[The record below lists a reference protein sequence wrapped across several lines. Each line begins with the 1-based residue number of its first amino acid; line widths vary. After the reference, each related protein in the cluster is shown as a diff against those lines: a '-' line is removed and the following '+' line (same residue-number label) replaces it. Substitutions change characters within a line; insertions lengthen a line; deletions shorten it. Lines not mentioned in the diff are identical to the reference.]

1 MLSLLGNNIHFEEK
15 MSPKQAPKN
24 LIKIIMPNGQVIE
37 RDVVLTLDN
46 VGDPTKTT
54 FRMYGA
60 SSQML
65 LSAKNAAVIDFS
77 DLVNMLLSEKIEV
90 QGNYKTDLT
99 VYYAPSAFGGEKAVN
114 AVNGVYA
121 DRLRK
126 LEKTVNELREH
137 KSDSSDFKLSY
148 NKAQKEI
155 FDLKR
160 KINVLARLAK
170 SGNGLPAQNGKEEIV
185 SKQEYQDLE
194 KRLNESDQLNEN
206 YNLMMVDYENRLLE
220 KEKEVEQIGE
230 QLLQSI
236 SPAQHSTE
244 MERLKDEYDGVNQ
257 RAISGK
263 PALITKGGIR
273 RYMDLEEI
281 VQLKPNEKEGLVE
294 GQHVLIVTENG
305 KRKVEIGRL
314 YFNDTKDY
322 ICLGQGLD
330 ISRIMQGIPEL
341 TEAEAVRI
349 VKNDNLQIPT
359 YLMAV
364 TDLASQTA
372 QLWLHK
378 IKENQK
384 VRIYSIDEPINELL
398 KKTELNLMTSQEF
411 VKQTEQTGFN
421 FESDEISSEDISYKL
436 QEEQNVALRL
446 YNLIGGV
453 VVNDPLYKQE
463 MEQANIEKNK
473 AVKTKMLNG
482 AEAYKTSKISKI
494 ASHMYDFAK
503 TDSFKPS
510 RIYDLPTD
518 PNMKLLKT
526 KYNGALDIVPKMDIG
541 DAEQLKRNPDI
552 LQYIINPEKLKE
564 LKK

>member
-1 MLSLLGNNIHFEEK
+1 
-15 MSPKQAPKN
+15 
-24 LIKIIMPNGQVIE
+24 
-37 RDVVLTLDN
+37 
-46 VGDPTKTT
+46 
-54 FRMYGA
+54 
-60 SSQML
+60 
-65 LSAKNAAVIDFS
+65 
-77 DLVNMLLSEKIEV
+77 
-90 QGNYKTDLT
+90 
-99 VYYAPSAFGGEKAVN
+99 
-114 AVNGVYA
+114 
-121 DRLRK
+121 
-126 LEKTVNELREH
+126 
-137 KSDSSDFKLSY
+137 
-148 NKAQKEI
+148 
-155 FDLKR
+155 
-160 KINVLARLAK
+160 
-170 SGNGLPAQNGKEEIV
+170 
-185 SKQEYQDLE
+185 
-194 KRLNESDQLNEN
+194 
-206 YNLMMVDYENRLLE
+206 
-220 KEKEVEQIGE
+220 
-230 QLLQSI
+230 
-236 SPAQHSTE
+236 
-244 MERLKDEYDGVNQ
+244 
-257 RAISGK
+257 
-263 PALITKGGIR
+263 
-273 RYMDLEEI
+273 MDLEEI
-281 VQLKPNEKEGLVE
+281 IQLKPNEKEGLVE

-378 IKENQK
+378 IKKGQK
-384 VRIYSIDEPINELL
+384 VRIYSIDGPINELL
-398 KKTELNLMTSQEF
+398 KKTELDLMTSQEF
-411 VKQTEQTGFN
+411 VKQTEQAEFN
-421 FESDEISSEDISYKL
+421 FKSDEIPKDNLADKL

-463 MEQANIEKNK
+463 IEQATIEKNK
-473 AVKTKMLNG
+473 ATKTKMLNG

-494 ASHMYDFAK
+494 AGHMYNFAK

-518 PNMKLLKT
+518 PNMKMLKT

-552 LQYIINPEKLKE
+552 LQYIIDPEKLKE
-564 LKK
+564 IKK